1 MMTDLERDMRAK
13 HRQVQAL
20 MAKVEEA
27 KVDLLEVVLDAVREG
42 YSLQTIADILGLSK
56 SRAQQLVRQADGRGR
71 SPR

>member
-1 MMTDLERDMRAK
+1 MTDLERDMRAK